1 MGCCVTMNLIDFV
14 NKVELNG
21 ESGFASTTKN

>member
-1 MGCCVTMNLIDFV
+1 MGCCVKLNLIDFV